1 MAENILVVDDEETVR
16 GIVTSMLLS
25 ANYQCRQ
32 AGSGLEA
39 LALLNSS
46 EKFDLILSGLTMPYD
61 EGLLERTQAEYPDI
75 PVILMTGMSDMSAVL
90 TAIRNGAHD
99 YLLKPFERDQ
109 LLGTVR
115 RVLDN
120 RELKMQSGAYQTN
133 LESLVATRTEQLRKS
148 LTNLERSYDSALE
161 ALGEALALKDQETAA
176 HCKRVTAF
184 AIAIARAIGL
194 PADQIRIL
202 ARGAYLHDIGKISIP
217 DSIFRNPGSLRPDE
231 WVMMRQYCY
240 HGYEICKKVPF
251 LTEVAD
257 LVYSHQER
265 FDGTG
270 YPRGLKGDELP
281 VAARIIAVANT
292 LDAITSDRPYRPAQS
307 VEAAK
312 EEITRWS
319 GRQFDP
325 KIVGV
330 FLSMPDNIW
339 EDLRKEI

>member
-1 MAENILVVDDEETVR
+1 MQKSTMAD
-16 GIVTSMLLS
+16 
-25 ANYQCRQ
+25 
-32 AGSGLEA
+32 LEC
-39 LALLNSS
+39 
-46 EKFDLILSGLTMPYD
+46 
-61 EGLLERTQAEYPDI
+61 
-75 PVILMTGMSDMSAVL
+75 
-90 TAIRNGAHD
+90 
-99 YLLKPFERDQ
+99 
-109 LLGTVR
+109 
-115 RVLDN
+115 
-120 RELKMQSGAYQTN
+120 
-133 LESLVATRTEQLRKS
+133 
-148 LTNLERSYDSALE
+148 SYDSTLE
-161 ALGEALALKDQETAA
+161 ALGKALALKDQETAA

-194 PADQIRIL
+194 TADKIRVL

-217 DSIFRNPGSLRPDE
+217 DSIFRKPGPLTPDE
-231 WVMMRQYCY
+231 WVIMRQYCY

-281 VAARIIAVANT
+281 VAARIIAVAST
-292 LDAITSDRPYRPAQS
+292 LDAITSDRPYQAARS
-307 VEAAK
+307 LEAAK

-325 KIVGV
+325 EIVRV

-339 EDLRKEI
+339 EDLRKETDSRIYTVRLSGTSASIH